1 MAASVVVVSGSRFGL
16 SLGTKDP
23 GKKRPICGTLP
34 AGCSPSLTQREH
46 LNSGALMGFYLN
58 RKNIRQDRQDLLDFF
73 LHFPFP
79 EEKKTKNYPED
90 QVNPV

>member
-1 MAASVVVVSGSRFGL
+1 
-16 SLGTKDP
+16 
-23 GKKRPICGTLP
+23 
-34 AGCSPSLTQREH
+34 
-46 LNSGALMGFYLN
+46 MGFYLN